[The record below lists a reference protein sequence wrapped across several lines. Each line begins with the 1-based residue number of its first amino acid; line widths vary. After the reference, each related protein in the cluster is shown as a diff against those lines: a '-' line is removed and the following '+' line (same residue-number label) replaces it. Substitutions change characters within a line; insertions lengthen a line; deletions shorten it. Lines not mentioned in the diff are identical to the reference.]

1 MYDRRCSLGPRD
13 KSAWMIASA
22 IACVDGRLRIRQ
34 NSLDIE
40 RRYYEI
46 VTKLPIVDD
55 IVVPDSFLI
64 HFVPV
69 KHEIYEITP
78 PIDETAGIVLKNVHS
93 AYNFHATSSRNW
105 MYRGS

>member
-1 MYDRRCSLGPRD
+1 
-13 KSAWMIASA
+13 MIAST

-55 IVVPDSFLI
+55 IVVPDSFL
-64 HFVPV
+64 
-69 KHEIYEITP
+69 YTLCSGQ
-78 PIDETAGIVLKNVHS
+78 T
-93 AYNFHATSSRNW
+93 
-105 MYRGS
+105 